1 MLLNQIHQLQL
12 AFASEQTRSSKRSLG
27 QFLTNDVVAAFMC
40 EHIDVS
46 GMKHVRVLDAGAGAG
61 ILGVAAVLRCI
72 EQGVESVELDVFEID
87 NNILDLLKQNLKL
100 LEVECS
106 KNCVSLNY
114 RILHRD
120 YILDE
125 HHEKY
130 DVCCINPPYFKCT
143 VQSPYHKST
152 AHLFKGCPNIYASFV
167 AKALSQ
173 LVDQGQ
179 LVFITPRS
187 FTNGYYFKG
196 FRQYM
201 MDNASFE
208 LFHIF
213 GSREALFKESNVLQ
227 ENIIVKVVKS
237 PVQKENVVISC
248 SKNMLDL
255 GSLKLAVYHQD
266 FLIRKTGN
274 LFIFLPENG
283 EQAKNVSH
291 IERWSESFTDN
302 GYFISTG
309 PIVSYRTSQVV
320 RSPDPKFITLP
331 LITSHYLKNMR
342 VTAPNK
348 NIQYFALK
356 DDYSKWLIKNSLYVL
371 IKRISSK
378 DDKQRLIVAVSEPCD
393 HDNVESIALE
403 NHVNYIGH
411 LNREL
416 GRDEAYGI
424 AVYLQSEA
432 FEQYYSCL
440 SGNTQINATDIRSI
454 PMPSISHLKALGAK
468 HLKETERFMDCL
480 ETKQITES
488 V

>member
-27 QFLTNDVVAAFMC
+27 QFFTNDIVAAFMS
-40 EHIDVS
+40 EQIDAS
-46 GMKHVRVLDAGAGAG
+46 GMKHVRILDAGAGAG

-72 EQGVESVELDVFEID
+72 DQGVESVELDVFEID
-87 NNILDLLKQNLKL
+87 NRILELLSQNLKL
-100 LEVECS
+100 LEIHCNNNS
-106 KNCVSLNY
+106 VSFNY
-114 RILHRD
+114 KILHRD
-120 YILDE
+120 FILDE
-125 HHEKY
+125 HHDKY
-130 DVCCINPPYFKCT
+130 NLCCINPPYFKCT

-152 AHLFKGCPNIYASFV
+152 AHLFRGCPNIYASFV

-173 LVDQGQ
+173 LEDQGQ

-196 FRQYM
+196 FRQYL

-208 LFHIF
+208 MFHIF

-227 ENIIVKVVKS
+227 ENIIVKVVKT
-237 PVQKENVVISC
+237 PVQNENVLISC

-255 GSLKLAVYHQD
+255 GSLNLEVYHQD
-266 FLIRKTGN
+266 FLLRKTGN

-283 EQAKNVSH
+283 EQARNVSY
-291 IERWSESFTDN
+291 IERWGQSFTDN

-320 RSPDPKFITLP
+320 RSADPKFITLP

-342 VTAPNK
+342 VVAPK
-348 NIQYFALK
+348 QNIKYFAFK

-378 DDKQRLIVAVSEPCD
+378 DDKQRLIVAVSEPSD
-393 HDNVESIALE
+393 HDNVECIALE

-411 LNREL
+411 LNRVL

-424 AVYLQSEA
+424 AVYLQSEE

-454 PMPSISHLKALGAK
+454 PMPSLSHLKALGAK
-468 HLKETERFMDCL
+468 HLKETQSNTDCL
-480 ETKQITES
+480 ETKQTTEF